1 MAVAYV
7 LLNFPIYEG
16 RLDVV
21 PPAATFARP
30 SVTQSLGASKPKN
43 NWKVIATY
51 VSVGWSTPRYRTYR
65 YDTLLRVFTTQPQ
78 PTQANNLM
86 RLSFSSA
93 SLLESRD
100 VCEIAFTCRFTLRAR
115 PPGS

>member
-30 SVTQSLGASKPKN
+30 SVTQSLGESKPKN
-43 NWKVIATY
+43 NWKGNCYLRFCGLEHTTLQNVQIRYTSQSIYDAT
-51 VSVGWSTPRYRTYR
+51 
-65 YDTLLRVFTTQPQ
+65 
-78 PTQANNLM
+78 
-86 RLSFSSA
+86 SA
-93 SLLESRD
+93 D
-100 VCEIAFTCRFTLRAR
+100 A
-115 PPGS
+115 GQ